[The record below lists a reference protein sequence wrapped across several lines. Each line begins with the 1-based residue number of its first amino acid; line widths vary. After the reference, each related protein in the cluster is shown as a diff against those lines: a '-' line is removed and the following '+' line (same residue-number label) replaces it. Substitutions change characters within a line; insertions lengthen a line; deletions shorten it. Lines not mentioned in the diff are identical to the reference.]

1 MDVDHGGIQRLV
13 PHECF
18 DGQQINAVLIK
29 MGSEGVS
36 ERMTGKA
43 LWPSKLFFMSL
54 YVPGKKKGI
63 NRTGRI
69 RLLRE
74 KPAGRTSAGEP
85 VFSKDVKRIL

>member
-1 MDVDHGGIQRLV
+1 MIKNSGIAALFARTHHLKT
-13 PHECF
+13 F
-18 DGQQINAVLIK
+18 YI
-29 MGSEGVS
+29 MS

-43 LWPSKLFFMSL
+43 FWPSKLFFMSL

-69 RLLRE
+69 GLLRE

>member
-1 MDVDHGGIQRLV
+1 M
-13 PHECF
+13 
-18 DGQQINAVLIK
+18 
-29 MGSEGVS
+29 S

-43 LWPSKLFFMSL
+43 FWPSKLFFMSL

-69 RLLRE
+69 GLLRE

-85 VFSKDVKRIL
+85 VFSHNHLDFCTYEFEEYIGLLPLISSNP